1 MKKLTLKW
9 KVFLIANYFLLSL
22 TILSILSGIIS
33 MVNSRDGIKA
43 PEAVILFLILF
54 LLTSLICILNIFVV
68 NRYFPDSSLSLKT
81 RQLLKVAR
89 VTMIVVTA
97 LTGLIFIALF
107 TILFDHTERKD
118 WWAILGIIFFGTV
131 FFLCLYITI
140 LQFQISRYLNK
151 TSSGAINQL
160 IDSIG
165 T

>member
-33 MVNSRDGIKA
+33 IVNSRDGIKA
-43 PEAVILFLILF
+43 PGAVILFLILF
-54 LLTSLICILNIFVV
+54 LLSSLICILNIFII

-81 RQLLKVAR
+81 TKLLKAAR

-97 LTGLIFIALF
+97 VTGLIFIALF
-107 TILFDHTERKD
+107 TVLFDHNEGQD

-131 FFLCLYITI
+131 FFLCLYIII